1 MLTIIDR
8 GARSHLPFSP
18 AIVAGDLVFVSGQAS
33 VDAATGQI
41 ISGTFEQEFRR
52 SMENLTA
59 ILDGAGVTLDHVINV
74 KSYLGTETDGAE
86 YNALYREYFGTPLPT
101 RSTISGVLGTALKF
115 EVDCVAYRPMTRAQ
129 ARVDS

>member
-33 VDAATGQI
+33 VDATTGQI
-41 ISGTFEQEFRR
+41 MTGTFEEEFRR
-52 SMENLTA
+52 SMDNLTA
-59 ILDGAGVTLDHVINV
+59 ILAGAGVTLDHVINV
-74 KSYLGTETDGAE
+74 RSYLGSETDGAE

-101 RSTISGVLGTALKF
+101 RSTISGVLGKALKF
-115 EVDCVAYRPMTRAQ
+115 EIDCIAYRPMTRAE
-129 ARVDS
+129 ARVET